1 MSNFG
6 NVTHI
11 DAVKL
16 QKKITIRYTIYN
28 KIMINISKT
37 LTGMF
42 LRAVYCT
49 IVDSIQKIITAV
61 TIMCSHDELSS
72 NELSWL
78 FANIS
83 RSIQRL
89 SGLSDA

>member
-6 NVTHI
+6 NVIHI

-37 LTGMF
+37 HTGMF

-49 IVDSIQKIITAV
+49 IVDFIQKIITA
-61 TIMCSHDELSS
+61 L
-72 NELSWL
+72 
-78 FANIS
+78 
-83 RSIQRL
+83 
-89 SGLSDA
+89 